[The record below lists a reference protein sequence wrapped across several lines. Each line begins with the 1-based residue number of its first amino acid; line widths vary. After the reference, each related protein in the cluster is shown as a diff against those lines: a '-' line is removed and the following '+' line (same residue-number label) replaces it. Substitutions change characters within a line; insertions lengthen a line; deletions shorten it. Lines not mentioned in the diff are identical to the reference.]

1 MQVYVGALYLSARKK
16 SAEEVISDGGPKRV
30 SMHVLIEELTAKEAV
45 KAAKTG
51 DVILLDYVPA
61 AERVSS

>member
-1 MQVYVGALYLSARKK
+1 
-16 SAEEVISDGGPKRV
+16 
-30 SMHVLIEELTAKEAV
+30 MHVLIEELAKESV